1 MVHKPVRM
9 DRETKIERSS
19 YFLTAIIPVIRA
31 MMLVGKVIPTVISH
45 QRSSKES
52 ILSIKTS
59 IKEMAIVVRN
69 KAFNPTDHLP
79 SVLFGINPSRLPN

>member
-1 MVHKPVRM
+1 MHKPKKM
-9 DRETKIERSS
+9 DKETKAERSL

-31 MMLVGKVIPTVISH
+31 IMLVGKAVPTVISH

-59 IKEMAIVVRN
+59 TKEIAIVARN
-69 KAFNPTDHLP
+69 RAFNPTDHLP
-79 SVLFGINPSRLPN
+79 NVVCGINPT